1 MNTEEVY
8 YIYKITNIKNNKIYI
23 GQSTNPNKRFKNH
36 MNKNYNGG
44 TSHTINNDV
53 NKYGDDSFVLSVID
67 ECENKEEADKKEDYW
82 IEYYKNNGYEM
93 YNIKKGGITP
103 PKYYGEEHPAC
114 NYSDNQV
121 FEVIYLLKNTH
132 MTYLEIAEKI
142 NVSYDFVSK
151 INNGITRKISEIEYP
166 IRKENEFDIIAD
178 KIIYD
183 LKNTNLS
190 HRKIA
195 EKYGVSKSTVTMINT
210 GNNRHNN
217 SINYPIRKKN

>member
-67 ECENKEEADKKEDYW
+67 ECKNKEEADKKEDYW

-93 YNIKKGGITP
+93 YNIKK
-103 PKYYGEEHPAC
+103 A
-114 NYSDNQV
+114 V
-121 FEVIYLLKNTH
+121 
-132 MTYLEIAEKI
+132 
-142 NVSYDFVSK
+142 
-151 INNGITRKISEIEYP
+151 
-166 IRKENEFDIIAD
+166 
-178 KIIYD
+178 
-183 LKNTNLS
+183 
-190 HRKIA
+190 
-195 EKYGVSKSTVTMINT
+195 
-210 GNNRHNN
+210 
-217 SINYPIRKKN
+217 